1 MLHAKY
7 LSSKVYT
14 SFEEDFLS
22 FPYISLCKKCDPW
35 GGANLEPRDMIYA
48 ILVGVHKTMLH
59 AKYLSSRVYTLFEE
73 DFLSFPYIS
82 LCKICDPW
90 GGANLDPRD
99 MIYAI
104 LVGVH

>member
-7 LSSKVYT
+7 LSSKD
-14 SFEEDFLS
+14 S
-22 FPYISLCKKCDPW
+22 
-35 GGANLEPRDMIYA
+35 
-48 ILVGVHKTMLH
+48 
-59 AKYLSSRVYTLFEE
+59 TLLEE

>member
-7 LSSKVYT
+7 LSSKD
-14 SFEEDFLS
+14 S
-22 FPYISLCKKCDPW
+22 
-35 GGANLEPRDMIYA
+35 
-48 ILVGVHKTMLH
+48 
-59 AKYLSSRVYTLFEE
+59 TLLEE

-104 LVGVH
+104 LVGVHKTMLHNKYLSFRAYTSLGVDL